1 MEDEVGGVVDG
12 AVHAA
17 HRLLV
22 VQHRRLLTGVSGSG
36 QIGRPNSTRQSGRR
50 RAGAGGGAAADHTVI
65 LANVTEDPQQQVED
79 LTGAPAD
86 DEGDDQQ
93 EEHLHCLQ
101 EDLDRI
107 GTGGL
112 DRTEQMKG

>member
-22 VQHRRLLTGVSGSG
+22 VQQRRLLTGVSDGS
-36 QIGRPNSTRQSGRR
+36 QIGRPNCTRRTGGRR
-50 RAGAGGGAAADHTVI
+50 RAGGAGGGAAADHTVI

-101 EDLDRI
+101 EF
-107 GTGGL
+107 G
-112 DRTEQMKG
+112 